1 MPEKNINSTTTLPT
15 VLRPTPDE
23 SGMTVPQLLEHR
35 INTLFEQIPLVAELG
50 EAFARAGH
58 DLYLVGGSVRDA
70 LSLIHI

>member
-35 INTLFEQIPLVAELG
+35 INTLFEQIPLVA
-50 EAFARAGH
+50 
-58 DLYLVGGSVRDA
+58 
-70 LSLIHI
+70 

>member
-50 EAFARAGH
+50 AVSYTH
-58 DLYLVGGSVRDA
+58 LTLPTICSV
-70 LSLIHI
+70 